1 MSFTLHPDLQR
12 DGIEIGK
19 FTLCRVLLINDS
31 NYPWFVLVPA
41 KDGLR
46 DTIDLSH
53 EDYAL
58 LWQES
63 RDFSQGIMDAFKGEK
78 LNIAALGNMTPQLHI
93 HHIVRFTD
101 DPAWPG
107 PIWGKIP
114 LKPYTDNRI
123 QSIKGS
129 LMKVSI
135 TGFQAK

>member
-12 DGIEIGK
+12 DGIEMGT
-19 FTLCRVLLINDS
+19 FTLCRVLLINDN

-46 DTIDLSH
+46 DTIDLNQQ
-53 EDYAL
+53 DNAL

-63 RDFSQGIMDAFKGEK
+63 RVFSKGIMDAFGGEK

-93 HHIVRFTD
+93 HHIVRFTH

-107 PIWGKIP
+107 PIWGKLP
-114 LKPYTDNRI
+114 LKPYTENGI
-123 QSIKGS
+123 QSIKAS
-129 LMKVSI
+129 LMTVSM